1 MLLSSSSQ
9 QMVNWVSMTKAGFT
23 VMEDEISP
31 DNSVLAELD
40 GYQADGKVPQKVITK
55 NKELILFFFLTLFF
69 FIICYLFIGDIMKVK
84 IFDEEDE
91 KDLENDINEFLEDLD
106 GEVVDI
112 KYQVSV
118 GVFSEEQVFC
128 FSAMIV
134 YY

>member
-1 MLLSSSSQ
+1 
-9 QMVNWVSMTKAGFT
+9 
-23 VMEDEISP
+23 
-31 DNSVLAELD
+31 
-40 GYQADGKVPQKVITK
+40 
-55 NKELILFFFLTLFF
+55 
-69 FIICYLFIGDIMKVK
+69 MKVK

-91 KDLENDINEFLEDLD
+91 KDLENDINEFLDSLE